1 MTRNPI
7 DDIYTVFDDNIADAR
22 ESGDPVNDVAV
33 SRLVDYLDD
42 VANGDDEID
51 IDYLDKLT
59 KEVLGTE

>member
-33 SRLVDYLDD
+33 SRLVDYLED
-42 VANGDDEID
+42 VDNGDDDID
-51 IDYLDKLT
+51 IDYL
-59 KEVLGTE
+59 KELARKVLDIE

>member
-22 ESGDPVNDVAV
+22 ESGDPVNDAAV

-42 VANGDDEID
+42 VANGDDDID
-51 IDYLDKLT
+51 IDYL
-59 KEVLGTE
+59 KELARKVLDIE